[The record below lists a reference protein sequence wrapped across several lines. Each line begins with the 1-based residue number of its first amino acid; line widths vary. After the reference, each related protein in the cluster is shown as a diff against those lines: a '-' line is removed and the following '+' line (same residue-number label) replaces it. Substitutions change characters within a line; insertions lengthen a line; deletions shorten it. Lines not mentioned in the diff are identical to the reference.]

1 MMDGEGQRAPMGGP
15 PARAAF
21 APMPLPMLQAF
32 FWAGDAQRARRGT
45 YQGHRPA
52 LDAPRSPPSSA
63 HGVRAGEGGA
73 TRAYGRGT
81 FEAATP
87 DNLGIVVGQLALE
100 KQGAVLIGAALG
112 ALGIAAFICDGL
124 ALVRALTPVAESA
137 LASGRLRLVNG
148 RLSAPQ
154 HYDSSDMDAAIAAAI
169 SRDLSATEPTAQ
181 TIVNRDL
188 RAPASVQVVDVI
200 TLPRH
205 PLLSSFEPRAVV
217 VLRGSEPNRAEL
229 EPILTRAFG
238 LTPAEAQVAA
248 RLANGEPR
256 ETIAAERGASLQTV
270 RSQIKSIFAKLNV
283 TRERELVSMLA
294 RITQR

>member
-1 MMDGEGQRAPMGGP
+1 
-15 PARAAF
+15 
-21 APMPLPMLQAF
+21 MLQAF
-32 FWAGDAQRARRGT
+32 FWAGEAQGTGRGT
-45 YQGHRPA
+45 SQGHRPA
-52 LDAPRSPPSSA
+52 PDLSRSPAGAAP
-63 HGVRAGEGGA
+63 GVRIAEGGA
-73 TRAYGRGT
+73 SRSREQRT
-81 FEAATP
+81 FDAITP

-124 ALVRALTPVAESA
+124 ALVCAATPVAESA
-137 LASGRLRLVNG
+137 LASGRIRLVNG

-154 HYDSSDMDAAIAAAI
+154 HYDSADMEAAIAAAI
-169 SRDLSATEPTAQ
+169 SRDLSATEPTVQ

-188 RAPASVQVVDVI
+188 REPASVQVLDVI

-205 PLLSSFEPRAVV
+205 PLLSSFEPRAIV
-217 VLRGSEPNRAEL
+217 VLRGGGPDRAAL

-248 RLANGEPR
+248 RLAEGDPR
-256 ETIAAERGASLQTV
+256 ETIAAQRGASLQTV